1 MSSVEDPKMSWP
13 VRIGGLF
20 FLGLAGAG
28 VGYLV
33 GGRMDVEDLRWDDAL
48 ALVIAALLLMTGVIM
63 AAMAA
68 MRSSKLPPACGPLQ
82 ALVMLIAGGL
92 MVAPIWGP
100 NLASP
105 DVVFIGL
112 VLLSL
117 VQSVA
122 NLMLWRRADEMLR
135 RVMVETS
142 ALAFWASQMALFL
155 YAAAERLGLTGGVS
169 AWGMMA
175 VLMTIYLLA
184 SAVASMRRGLH

>member
-13 VRIGGLF
+13 ARIGGLL

-33 GGRMDVEDLRWDDAL
+33 GGSLEPETVAWEDAL
-48 ALVIAALLLMTGVIM
+48 AMIIAALLVTTGVIM
-63 AAMAA
+63 AGMAVI
-68 MRSSKLPPACGPLQ
+68 RSATLPPGCGGLQ
-82 ALVMLIAGGL
+82 AVVMLLAGLL
-92 MVAPIWGP
+92 MLAPIWGTR
-100 NLASP
+100 LASP

-112 VLLSL
+112 ILLSI

-169 AWGMMA
+169 AWGMTG

-184 SAVASMRRGLH
+184 STVASMRRGLH

>member
-13 VRIGGLF
+13 VRIGGLL

-33 GGRMDVEDLRWDDAL
+33 GGRMEVEDLRWDDAL
-48 ALVIAALLLMTGVIM
+48 ALVIAALLLTTGVIM
-63 AAMAA
+63 AAMAVL
-68 MRSSKLPPACGPLQ
+68 RSSTLPPACGPLQ
-82 ALVMLIAGGL
+82 ALVMLIAGVL
-92 MVAPIWGP
+92 MIATIWGP

-112 VLLSL
+112 VLLSII
-117 VQSVA
+117 QSVA

-169 AWGMMA
+169 AWGMMG

-184 SAVASMRRGLH
+184 STVASMRRGLH

>member
-33 GGRMDVEDLRWDDAL
+33 GGRMEVEDLRWDDAL
-48 ALVIAALLLMTGVIM
+48 VLVIAAMLLMTGVIL

-122 NLMLWRRADEMLR
+122 NLMLWCHADEMLR

>member
-13 VRIGGLF
+13 VRIGGLL

-33 GGRMDVEDLRWDDAL
+33 GGRMEVEDLRWDDAL
-48 ALVIAALLLMTGVIM
+48 ALVIAALLLMTGVIL

-184 SAVASMRRGLH
+184 STVASMRRGLH

>member
-184 SAVASMRRGLH
+184 STVASMRRGLH

>member
-13 VRIGGLF
+13 VRIGGLL

-33 GGRMDVEDLRWDDAL
+33 GGRMEVEDLRWDDAL

-112 VLLSL
+112 VLLSF

-184 SAVASMRRGLH
+184 STVASMRRGLH

>member
-33 GGRMDVEDLRWDDAL
+33 GGRMEVEDLRWDDAL
-48 ALVIAALLLMTGVIM
+48 ALVIAALLLMTGVIL

>member
-1 MSSVEDPKMSWP
+1 MSRVEDPKMSWP

-33 GGRMDVEDLRWDDAL
+33 GGRMEVEDLRWDDAL

-122 NLMLWRRADEMLR
+122 NLMLWHRADEMLR

-184 SAVASMRRGLH
+184 STVASMRRGLH

>member
-13 VRIGGLF
+13 VRIGGLL

-33 GGRMDVEDLRWDDAL
+33 GGRMEVEDLRWDDAL
-48 ALVIAALLLMTGVIM
+48 GLVIAAMLLATGAIM
-63 AAMAA
+63 AGMAA
-68 MRSSKLPPACGPLQ
+68 VRSTTVPPGCGWLQ
-82 ALVMLIAGGL
+82 AVVMLIAGVL
-92 MVAPIWGP
+92 MIAPIWGVH
-100 NLASP
+100 LASP
-105 DVVFIGL
+105 DLVFVGL
-112 VLLSL
+112 VVLSV

-169 AWGMMA
+169 AWGMMG

-184 SAVASMRRGLH
+184 STVASMRRGLH

>member
-33 GGRMDVEDLRWDDAL
+33 GGRMEVEDLRWDDAL
-48 ALVIAALLLMTGVIM
+48 ALVIAAMLLMTGVIL

-122 NLMLWRRADEMLR
+122 NLMLWRHADEMLR

>member
-33 GGRMDVEDLRWDDAL
+33 GGRMEVEDLRWDDAL
-48 ALVIAALLLMTGVIM
+48 ALVIAAMLLMTGVIL

-122 NLMLWRRADEMLR
+122 NLMLWCHADEMLR

>member
-1 MSSVEDPKMSWP
+1 MSSVEEPKMSWP
-13 VRIGGLF
+13 ARIGGLL

-33 GGRMDVEDLRWDDAL
+33 GGRMEVEDLRWDDAL
-48 ALVIAALLLMTGVIM
+48 ALVIAALLLTTGVIM
-63 AAMAA
+63 AAMAVL
-68 MRSSKLPPACGPLQ
+68 RSSALPPACGPLQ
-82 ALVMLIAGGL
+82 ALVMLIAGVL
-92 MVAPIWGP
+92 MIAPIWGP

-105 DVVFIGL
+105 DVVFSGL
-112 VLLSL
+112 VLLSII
-117 VQSVA
+117 QSVA

-169 AWGMMA
+169 AWGMMG

-184 SAVASMRRGLH
+184 STVASMRRGLH

>member
-33 GGRMDVEDLRWDDAL
+33 GGRMEVEDLRWDDAL
-48 ALVIAALLLMTGVIM
+48 ALVIAAMLLMTGVIL

>member
-1 MSSVEDPKMSWP
+1 
-13 VRIGGLF
+13 
-20 FLGLAGAG
+20 
-28 VGYLV
+28 
-33 GGRMDVEDLRWDDAL
+33 
-48 ALVIAALLLMTGVIM
+48 M

-184 SAVASMRRGLH
+184 STVASMRRGLH

>member
-13 VRIGGLF
+13 VRIGGLL

-28 VGYLV
+28 GGYLV
-33 GGRMDVEDLRWDDAL
+33 GGRMEVEDLRWDDAL

>member
-33 GGRMDVEDLRWDDAL
+33 GGRMEVEDLRWDDAL

-184 SAVASMRRGLH
+184 STVASMRRGLH

>member
-1 MSSVEDPKMSWP
+1 MSSVEDPKLSWP
-13 VRIGGLF
+13 VRIGGLL

-33 GGRMDVEDLRWDDAL
+33 GGRMEVEDLRWDDAL
-48 ALVIAALLLMTGVIM
+48 ALVIAALLLTTGVIM
-63 AAMAA
+63 AAMAVL
-68 MRSSKLPPACGPLQ
+68 RPSTPPPACGPLQ
-82 ALVMLIAGGL
+82 ALVMLIAGVL
-92 MVAPIWGP
+92 MIAPIWGP

-105 DVVFIGL
+105 DVVFIRL
-112 VLLSL
+112 VLLSII
-117 VQSVA
+117 QSVA

-155 YAAAERLGLTGGVS
+155 YAAAERQGLTGGVS
-169 AWGMMA
+169 AWGMMG

-184 SAVASMRRGLH
+184 STVASMRRGLH

>member
-1 MSSVEDPKMSWP
+1 
-13 VRIGGLF
+13 
-20 FLGLAGAG
+20 
-28 VGYLV
+28 
-33 GGRMDVEDLRWDDAL
+33 
-48 ALVIAALLLMTGVIM
+48 MT
-63 AAMAA
+63 A
-68 MRSSKLPPACGPLQ
+68 
-82 ALVMLIAGGL
+82 
-92 MVAPIWGP
+92 
-100 NLASP
+100 NLAFFANHNTGAVI
-105 DVVFIGL
+105 DKGLRRL

>member
-1 MSSVEDPKMSWP
+1 MSSVEGIKMSWP
-13 VRIGGLF
+13 LRIGGLV
-20 FLGLAGAG
+20 FLALVGAG

-33 GGRMDVEDLRWDDAL
+33 GGQLAIEDLSWDDAL
-48 ALVIAALLLMTGVIM
+48 ALVIAALLLATGVVM
-63 AAMAA
+63 AVMVAL
-68 MRSSKLPPACGPLQ
+68 RSPKLPGGCGVLQ
-82 ALVMLIAGGL
+82 AVVMMIAGVL
-92 MVAPIWGP
+92 MLAPMWGS
-100 NLASP
+100 AVMAP
-105 DVVFIGL
+105 DMVFVGL
-112 VLLSL
+112 VVLSV

-122 NLMLWRRADEMLR
+122 NLLLWRRADEMLR

-184 SAVASMRRGLH
+184 STVASMRRGLH

>member
-33 GGRMDVEDLRWDDAL
+33 GGRMEVEDLRWDDAL
-48 ALVIAALLLMTGVIM
+48 ALVIAAMLLMTGVIM